1 MTLDATDHPP
11 YDGRHGNQPVV
22 CVMGDVVRFI
32 ASLTPVASM
41 MITVTA
47 VAALH
52 QALKARSEI
61 ETLEQRINADRDHQR
76 HICAVTRVDDS
87 PDPDPGPSE
96 RPSLD
101 LSDPVKVIAFIDACG
116 GVPPIANETI
126 RDAAVNAGPEKEA
139 VHYGRRKGVSDSDIL
154 AVMWRGLYA
163 VAEEQTRNNPPDSTP
178 SAATQNPEETV

>member
-1 MTLDATDHPP
+1 
-11 YDGRHGNQPVV
+11 
-22 CVMGDVVRFI
+22 MGDVVRFI

-61 ETLEQRINADRDHQR
+61 ETLEQRINADSEHQC
-76 HICAVTRVDDS
+76 HICAVTRSDDKPES
-87 PDPDPGPSE
+87 DPGPSE

-101 LSDPVKVIAFIDACG
+101 LSDPVQIIAFIDACG

-126 RDAAVNAGPEKEA
+126 RDAAENVGPEKEA
-139 VHYGRRKGVSDSDIL
+139 VRLGRREGVSDSDIL

-163 VAEEQTRNNPPDSTP
+163 VAEEQARNNPPDSTP